1 MSAANAGGIHA
12 TTTAM
17 TAAAGPALEDS
28 VFLRAC
34 RGEPVPYVPVWLM
47 RQAGRYLPE
56 YRALRE
62 RHTFSQML
70 GSAELAVEATLQPI
84 RRFPLDA
91 AVIFMDI
98 LPPLAGMGLS
108 VGFGANGGE
117 GPHVANPIS
126 RARDVDVL
134 AVPPAEEILGV
145 HLEAIRLARR
155 ELEPRGIPV
164 IGFCGAPFTLAS
176 YAIEGGGS
184 RNFEKTKQLMYREPA
199 AWRRLMTK
207 LVTVLS
213 SFLAA
218 QARAGASAVQVF
230 DSWAGT
236 ALGREDYARFVK
248 PFTTQLAAAA
258 RAAFPGVPLI
268 NFSTGT
274 AGYIEDVAACGG
286 EVVSVDWRMPLDAYR
301 RRIGPEQAIQGNLDP
316 AALLAP
322 WRELEPRV
330 RAVLEAG
337 GGCGHVF
344 NLGHGLLPGTPV
356 DAVARLV
363 DHVHQW
369 KAA

>member
-1 MSAANAGGIHA
+1 MSTGM
-12 TTTAM
+12 AM
-17 TAAAGPALEDS
+17 TAGAAPALQDS

-34 RGEPVPYVPVWLM
+34 RGEAVSHPPVWLM

-62 RHTFSQML
+62 RATFSQML
-70 GSAELAVEATLQPI
+70 ASAELAVEATLQPL

-98 LPPLAGMGLS
+98 LPPLAGMGLT
-108 VGFGANGGE
+108 VGFGADGGE
-117 GPHVANPIS
+117 GPQVANPIS
-126 RARDVDVL
+126 SARDVDVL
-134 AVPPAEEILGV
+134 AVPPAAETLGV

-184 RNFEKTKQLMYREPA
+184 RAFAKTKRFMYAEPA
-199 AWRRLMTK
+199 AWRRLMTR

-213 SFLAA
+213 DFLVA

-236 ALGREDYARFVK
+236 ALGREDYVRSVK
-248 PFTTQLAAAA
+248 PFTTQLASAA
-258 RAAFPGVPLI
+258 RAAGVPLI

-286 EVVSVDWRMPLDAYR
+286 DVVGVDWRMPIDEYR
-301 RRIGPEQAIQGNLDP
+301 RRIGPGQSIQGNLDP

-322 WRELEPRV
+322 WRELAPRID
-330 RAVLEAG
+330 AVLASAG
-337 GGCGHVF
+337 PRGHIF
-344 NLGHGLLPGTPV
+344 NLGHGILPETPL
-356 DAVARLV
+356 DSVARLV
-363 DHVHQW
+363 ERVHQW
-369 KAA
+369 KAAAA